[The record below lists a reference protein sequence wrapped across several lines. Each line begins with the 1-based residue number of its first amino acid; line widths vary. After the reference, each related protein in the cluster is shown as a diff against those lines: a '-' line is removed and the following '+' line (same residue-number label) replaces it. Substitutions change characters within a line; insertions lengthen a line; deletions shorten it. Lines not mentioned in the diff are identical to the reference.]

1 MKLKHM
7 FITGVLLVCCVI
19 FAKEAGQEEDYYI
32 NNGFDFS
39 NGKFVIQKREKDG
52 GDTITHSAQSEYLE
66 LYKKYGLSHTK
77 PLIHYFCGTGYTRN
91 SLIRFVKY
99 PNGKLKW
106 YFFEDIPRSCWDG
119 YTPILD
125 FLKFIR
131 RNDLPFE
138 EVRQM
143 YAGCVERFNDHK
155 KLDQYVKGCMDDAEY
170 SKLMPQIRKFV
181 DTGDAKL
188 YDEIGWERIERMVKK
203 YRNLFSSE
211 LPVSSME
218 FLSSKSSCDFL
229 EWEYLRNPTKRNAIY
244 LILAYINDFQYV
256 GNKNFYYLN
265 IIDNLHRQNKL
276 SLFLSQ
282 IYPDSLTFPP
292 LPDPQEKIK
301 NKDGVVIG
309 WFGNVYYTDT
319 YAGLPE
325 RQKLLNISANIER
338 CRIYWHQEL
347 QK

>member
-1 MKLKHM
+1 M
-7 FITGVLLVCCVI
+7 FITGLLLVCCVI

-39 NGKFVIQKREKDG
+39 NGKFVIQKKEKDG

-77 PLIHYFCGTGYTRN
+77 PLIHYFCGTGYTQN

-170 SKLMPQIRKFV
+170 SKLMPQIRNHV
-181 DTGDAKL
+181 NRGD
-188 YDEIGWERIERMVKK
+188 ERAFELDPSRVERMIKK
-203 YRNLFSSE
+203 HRNEFPSE
-211 LPVSSME
+211 LSAQFMS
-218 FLSSKSSCDFL
+218 LLASKTSCDFL
-229 EWEYLRNPTKRNAIY
+229 EWEYLRNPTQHNAIY
-244 LILAYINDFQYV
+244 LILAHTNDFKYMEDEH
-256 GNKNFYYLN
+256 FYELN
-265 IIDNLHRQNKL
+265 IFNKLQKTGDL
-276 SLFLSQ
+276 SLFVRH
-282 IYPDSLTFPP
+282 IYPDAITFPP
-292 LPDPQEKIK
+292 LPIPQEKTRDK
-301 NKDGVVIG
+301 NGRITG